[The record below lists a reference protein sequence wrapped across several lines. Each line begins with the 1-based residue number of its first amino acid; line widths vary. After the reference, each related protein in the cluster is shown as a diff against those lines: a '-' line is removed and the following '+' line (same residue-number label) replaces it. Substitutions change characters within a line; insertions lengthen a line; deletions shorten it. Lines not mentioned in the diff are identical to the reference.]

1 MADKLDLDIG
11 NYSIKDIETFF
22 RLSPSTK
29 YSSSDV
35 ELRECEIREML
46 LKSGQVDKSLKRDLI
61 SFLTTAKT
69 WLITARCAPLPTATT
84 LPKITQLDQSNR
96 PLETSKSSGETL
108 TFSKPSF
115 ALDPEVSRENFVT
128 NRPTTQYVHSYNSE
142 YYAGTLNPLATRT
155 ITKCLTIDTR
165 FREQFYTTNSSDITI
180 QLPLKLSKVVSMQ
193 LASIEIPYAFYGIS
207 SNYGNTTIHFT
218 LEYDTS
224 GGQSVV
230 ESYVAS
236 IPQGNYTSADLV
248 SAVNTSIHARGGIW
262 QYLQCV
268 LHINATGSG
277 NGHVTIQMD
286 GRETSAGYSVP
297 QLKIHDDSDK
307 GDISRRLAW
316 NLGFTQRKYTG
327 ATSYVS
333 DTLINPC
340 TMQYLYLAVD
350 DFNNSVN
357 NHFMSAFQKS
367 VLSPNILAR
376 ISIKG
381 NYFGWIM
388 EKDHVIVTEPRKYF
402 GPVDVQRLKI
412 QLLDDQGRILDMNNT
427 NYSFCL
433 NFKMLYDI

>member
-11 NYSIKDIETFF
+11 HYSINDLESFF
-22 RLSPSTK
+22 RFSSTTK
-29 YSSSDV
+29 YTAADV
-35 ELRECEIREML
+35 ELRETEIREML
-46 LKSGQVDKSLKRDLI
+46 LKSGHVDKSLKRDLI
-61 SFLTTAKT
+61 AFLTTAKT
-69 WLITARCAPLPTATT
+69 WLITARCTPLPNATT

-96 PLETSKSSGETL
+96 PMETSKSSGETL
-108 TFSKPSF
+108 TFSSPSF
-115 ALDPEVSRENFVT
+115 PLDPQSQRENFVT

-165 FREQFYTTNSSDITI
+165 FRDQYSTTNSSDITI
-180 QLPLKLSKVVSMQ
+180 QLPMKLSKVVSMQ

-207 SNYGNTTIHFT
+207 STYGNTSIPFT

-224 GGQSVV
+224 GGQPMV
-230 ESYVAS
+230 ESQTVTIS
-236 IPQGNYTSADLV
+236 EGNYTSTDLV
-248 SAVNTSIHARGGIW
+248 SAVNTAMHAVGGIW
-262 QYLQCV
+262 EYVECV

-277 NGHVTIQMD
+277 NGHVTIHMD
-286 GRETSAGYSVP
+286 GRELAAGYTVR
-297 QLKIHDDSDK
+297 QLKIHEEPYN

-316 NLGFTQRKYTG
+316 NLGFTQRTYTG
-327 ATSYVS
+327 KVSYIS

-340 TMQYLYLAVD
+340 TMRYVYLAVD

-357 NHFMSAFQKS
+357 NHFITAFQKS
-367 VLSPNILAR
+367 ILSPNILAR

-381 NYFGWIM
+381 NYFSWIM

-412 QLLDDQGRILDMNNT
+412 QLLDDQGRVLDMNRT
-427 NYSFCL
+427 DYSFCL